1 MLMVL
6 RGRVPRGRMMAIL
19 SQPGAMA
26 VVEKSVLIER
36 TVVQMFE
43 LVDRVEDY
51 PKFLPWCGG
60 AELIERS
67 DEKTVARI
75 HINYHGIKAHFATEN
90 RKTFPLGMDMK
101 LLEGPF
107 SQLDGSWSFKPL
119 GETACKVGFHLH
131 YEFSS
136 RVLEKALGPVF
147 NHIASTFVESFVK
160 RAQQVH
166 G

>member
-1 MLMVL
+1 
-6 RGRVPRGRMMAIL
+6 
-19 SQPGAMA
+19 MA

-60 AELIERS
+60 TELLERT
-67 DEKTVARI
+67 DGKTAARI
-75 HINYHGIKAHFATEN
+75 HINYHGLRSHFSTEN
-90 RKTFPLGMDMK
+90 AKEAPLWMNIALRDGPFRSMDGGWKFIPLGD
-101 LLEGPF
+101 
-107 SQLDGSWSFKPL
+107 
-119 GETACKVGFHLH
+119 TACKVEFRLH

-136 RVLEKALGPVF
+136 KILEKALGPVF
-147 NHIASTFVESFVK
+147 HHIANTFVESFVK